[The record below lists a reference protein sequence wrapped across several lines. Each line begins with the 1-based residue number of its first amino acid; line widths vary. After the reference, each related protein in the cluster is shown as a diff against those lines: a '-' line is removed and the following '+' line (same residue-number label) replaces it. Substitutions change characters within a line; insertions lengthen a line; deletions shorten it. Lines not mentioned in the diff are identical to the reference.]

1 MTGEELVRSA
11 LKMRGMSV
19 YQLSRIMGESR
30 QNYTRLLAH
39 KKGSD
44 MKFEKVSKIMEALGY
59 RITIEDTL
67 SIKVSKE
74 YIEYLMTGHKKL
86 IGVFVAEEY
95 EGLYEL
101 HNAENR
107 KELILHPSETT

>member
-1 MTGEELVRSA
+1 MTGEDLVRSA

-30 QNYTRLLAH
+30 QNYTRLLGH

-59 RITIEDTL
+59 RIIFEDTL

-74 YIEYLMTGHKKL
+74 YIDYLMRHKKPT
-86 IGVFVAEEY
+86 GVFVAEEY
-95 EGLYEL
+95 EGSYEL